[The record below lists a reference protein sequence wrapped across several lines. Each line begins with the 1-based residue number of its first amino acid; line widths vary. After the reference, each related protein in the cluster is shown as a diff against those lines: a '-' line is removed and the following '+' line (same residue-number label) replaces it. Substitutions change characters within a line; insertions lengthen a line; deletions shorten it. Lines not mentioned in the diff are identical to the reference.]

1 MAIGTACAARIG
13 SVYELRQG
21 RFSDDAAEILT
32 DRDSGVFPQ
41 PGEIVA
47 SCECGDTATMCKHA
61 AALLSGVGSRLDD
74 SPELLFLL
82 RGVDETEL
90 IAAAPAASRDRVAA
104 GGLEACATNGA
115 PALHA
120 ADSSA
125 VNAPVPAQSRAFPA
139 SAARSSDSAAVS
151 RQIKKTLTYRPPTPT
166 AAPRRPAPAD
176 LADEAAGFVPTGAM
190 VADLREQCGCSVAE
204 FADLIQVTETTVRR
218 WEATPGPLNPQAR
231 TWEALL
237 ALYLESRKYQE

>member
-1 MAIGTACAARIG
+1 MRDKRRAR
-13 SVYELRQG
+13 
-21 RFSDDAAEILT
+21 
-32 DRDSGVFPQ
+32 
-41 PGEIVA
+41 VA
-47 SCECGDTATMCKHA
+47 RG
-61 AALLSGVGSRLDD
+61 RLD
-74 SPELLFLL
+74 
-82 RGVDETEL
+82 RGE
-90 IAAAPAASRDRVAA
+90 
-104 GGLEACATNGA
+104 
-115 PALHA
+115 
-120 ADSSA
+120 
-125 VNAPVPAQSRAFPA
+125 RARTGTVE
-139 SAARSSDSAAVS
+139 SVS
-151 RQIKKTLTYRPPTPT
+151 RQRREVERLGGGIPPDQETLTYRPPTPT